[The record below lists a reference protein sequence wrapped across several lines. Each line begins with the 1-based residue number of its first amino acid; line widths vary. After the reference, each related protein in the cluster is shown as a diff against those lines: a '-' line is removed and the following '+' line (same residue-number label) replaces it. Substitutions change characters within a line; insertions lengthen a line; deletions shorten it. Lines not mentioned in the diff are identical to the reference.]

1 MRDIFPRWSIPTIG
15 GGTMKRNCVLY
26 DAARRTLM
34 LGGIAL
40 HDWCARP
47 VLRKTYLYPR
57 WHCLR
62 PGARIRCPG
71 AQLAVLEGNPAAS
84 TGDYTVRLKM
94 PDGYRIAP
102 HWHPQRENVTVISG
116 NFKVGMGDH
125 FDESKMGT
133 FPAGSFAFLDPD
145 MHHYAMASGPVVVQ
159 VHGQAPLQ
167 FNYVN
172 PNDDPSHKK

>member
-1 MRDIFPRWSIPTIG
+1 
-15 GGTMKRNCVLY
+15 MKRNVYFTMLLVALLSW
-26 DAARRTLM
+26 AALLFTI
-34 LGGIAL
+34 GAQTGPSEKHTFTPDGIAYGP
-40 HDWCARP
+40 AP
-47 VLRKTYLYPR
+47 AFV
-57 WHCLR
+57 
-62 PGARIRCPG
+62 ASG
-71 AQLAVLEGNPAAS
+71 AQLAVLEGNPAGS

-116 NFKVGMGDH
+116 NFKVGMGDR

-172 PNDDPSHKK
+172 PNDDPSRKK